1 MLQELERLS
10 HGYKDFAF
18 ESTLSGLTYV
28 QRLKNLKSTG
38 YRVEMIFLW
47 LPSPRVALR
56 RIASRVR
63 QGGHH
68 VPRHDVL
75 RRFDRGLKN
84 FHVAYRPL
92 ADTWTVYDNSGEVP
106 RLLEEGP

>member
-1 MLQELERLS
+1 MRIT
-10 HGYKDFAF
+10 F
-18 ESTLSGLTYV
+18 V
-28 QRLKNLKSTG
+28 RRLKNLKSTG
-38 YRVEMIFLW
+38 YRVEMVFLW
-47 LPSPRVALR
+47 LPSAQVARR

-75 RRFDRGLKN
+75 WRFDGGLKN
-84 FHVAYRPL
+84 FRVAYRPL